1 MSDRI
6 DLKAIDPTIRGALVG
21 LAQMLVDTNWLTTA
35 EDVVYFIDKPWKYD
49 ELYTMWIDAGQ
60 PTPPDTGNPQTTD
73 EQRRA
78 WDDFYDAAQALD
90 DSTDT

>member
-1 MSDRI
+1 MSNRI
-6 DLKAIDPTIRGALVG
+6 DLKAIDPTVRGALAS

-35 EDVVYFIDKPWKYD
+35 EDVVYFIEKPWKYD

-60 PTPPDTGNPQTTD
+60 PTPPDTTPETTN

-78 WDDFYDAAQALD
+78 WDVFYDAAQALD
-90 DSTDT
+90 EPTDP